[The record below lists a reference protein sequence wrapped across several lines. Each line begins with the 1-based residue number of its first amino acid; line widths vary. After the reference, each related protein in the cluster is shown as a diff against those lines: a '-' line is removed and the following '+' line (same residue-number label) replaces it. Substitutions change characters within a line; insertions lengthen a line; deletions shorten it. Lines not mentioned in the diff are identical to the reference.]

1 MTRTCQPAS
10 AMLPP
15 ELAPIKVGLRAI
27 SGILNLSLC
36 KDIPKTNCDIACVHT
51 VLSIMFLD
59 LVQVLNWVS
68 KNDLGGRKGL
78 SAGSPKSK
86 LLR

>member
-27 SGILNLSLC
+27 SAILSLYLR
-36 KDIPKTNCDIACVHT
+36 KDIPKTNCNVACVHA
-51 VLSIMFLD
+51 VLSVMFLD
-59 LVQVLNWVS
+59 LVQVLYSIS
-68 KNDLGGRKGL
+68 KTLAEGK
-78 SAGSPKSK
+78 A
-86 LLR
+86 